1 MKPKHPG
8 ENDEPL
14 RKLLRDW
21 PVSAPLPPRFPE
33 AVWLRIERAESQAPP
48 APWAELLAWIERA
61 FARPSL
67 AVAYVSLLLLA
78 GLVAGS
84 WQARLETVRVHDT
97 LGQRYVQMVDPYQT
111 PRH

>member
-8 ENDEPL
+8 ENDESL
-14 RKLLRDW
+14 RQLLRGW
-21 PVSAPLPPRFPE
+21 SISAPLPPRFQE
-33 AVWLRIERAESQAPP
+33 AVWRRIERAEFQAPP
-48 APWAELLAWIERA
+48 APWAGLRAWIERA

-78 GLVAGS
+78 GLVAGY
-84 WQARLETVRVHDT
+84 WQTRVETVRLHDT